1 MRSKGADTA
10 WLSSRNPEFHSEW
23 EVEQCRVCTKTAWAD
38 SVLKG
43 YVMWLCDEYISGWK
57 QKAFQGYSNDW
68 GSRPRWHLHKEIE
81 HVIRD
86 IETSVHV
93 LKWRR
98 IHLQI
103 DCGMQE
109 QPSSERW
116 FYNLCPEQTEK
127 YNRIINVS
135 TSWFPEHVSYLYS
148 KQGQKKTNIVQTFL
162 SGLFEF
168 LNTFATED
176 SVFYLSLSTEIM
188 HREKCHGRSITQYAK
203 KKRAKI
209 C

>member
-148 KQGQKKTNIVQTFL
+148 KQGQKKNQHCTDFPLWSLWILKYFCNWRFCFL
-162 SGLFEF
+162 PFSQ
-168 LNTFATED
+168 
-176 SVFYLSLSTEIM
+176 
-188 HREKCHGRSITQYAK
+188 HRDNAQREMSR
-203 KKRAKI
+203 
-209 C
+209 